1 MLRPL
6 GATTETTFSESTDA
20 RALSSGLLQ
29 LVAALAKDL
38 SPGGSRQTSPTLDSR
53 FNEDLGLDSLTLVE
67 LLLRAERDLGVSFR
81 DGAIAAATP
90 RELLQFIQFGPAAEA
105 IGATTEELP
114 SRPVGEVPSS
124 AETLSEVLAW
134 HARKHPEHT
143 HALVFERPE
152 SPQSLTYQA
161 LYDRASAIAASLRE
175 EGIAVGQVVALM
187 LPTSIA
193 YLASFF
199 GILLA
204 GCIPVPIYPP
214 ARRNQIVAHVE
225 RHAGILRNAGA
236 RGLITVPEGRALAK
250 LVRGQA
256 PNLEAV
262 MSVGELLK
270 TPAVPAATSVASGD
284 IAFLQYTSGSTGKPK
299 GVALTHANLLA
310 NIRALAARIQ
320 VRGDDVFVSWLPL
333 YHDMGLIGAWL
344 GSLYSGIPLVLM
356 SPVSFLTRPV
366 RWLRLIDRHRGTLTA
381 SPNFGYQ
388 FCVDKIAD
396 ADLEGLDLS
405 SLRLCFNGAEP
416 ISPDTVQRFEKR
428 FTPCGLAK
436 NVVTPAYGL
445 AESSLALAIPPPG
458 QGTVWDRVERE
469 AFYRSGQAEPADAA
483 DPDPLLC
490 PCCGPVLAG
499 EELRI
504 VDDSGRELPD
514 RQEGRI
520 QFKGRS
526 STSGYYLNPEANETL
541 FSGDWLESGDRG
553 YMVEGQLYVTGRE
566 KDVII
571 RGGRNIHP
579 QELEEAVGDIAGI
592 RKGCVVALGTLDRR
606 TGSERLVVLAETRE
620 SQPMRRT
627 QLREAILARTRE
639 LFTLP
644 ADEVLLLS
652 PHTVLKTS
660 SGKIR
665 RHATRQLYE
674 QGTLESA
681 RLRQHLHLGRLA
693 IAAVAR
699 RLVRQCRVALYSAW
713 AWIALG
719 LVAPIVWLAVLLLP
733 KLKARWAAVRAGG
746 RLLALLTGTRIHV
759 EGLGLLPLDPCV
771 IVANHASYLD
781 GFVMATV
788 IPRELRYVVKED
800 LRGGFLIKRFLRRVG
815 AVLVERFDSQHS
827 DAETKRLI
835 ALAQSGHSLVFFP
848 EGTFFRVPGILPFR
862 MGAFVTAAAAQ
873 VPVVPVV
880 LRGTRSKLR
889 AKAWWIREG
898 DVRIS
903 VSEPIQPSGTDWQAA
918 NELRHQVREEILRR
932 SGEPDLAREQTTAQ
946 VATMVTARST
956 H

>member
-1 MLRPL
+1 MSTRTQ
-6 GATTETTFSESTDA
+6 TTVSESTDS

-29 LVAALAKDL
+29 LIAALAEDL
-38 SPGGSRQTSPTLDSR
+38 SPGGGRPTSPTLDSR
-53 FNEDLGLDSLTLVE
+53 LNEDLGLDSLTLVE
-67 LLLRAERDLGVSFR
+67 LLLRAERDLGVNFR

-90 RELLQFIQFGPAAEA
+90 RELLQFVQFGPAAET
-105 IGATTEELP
+105 IGATAEELP
-114 SRPVGEVPSS
+114 SGPVGEVPSS
-124 AETLSEVLAW
+124 TETLSEVLAW
-134 HARKHPEHT
+134 HAGKHPERT

-152 SPQSLTYQA
+152 SPQSLSYQA
-161 LYDRASAIAASLRE
+161 LYDRASAVATSLRE
-175 EGIAVGQVVALM
+175 EGMAAGEVVALM
-187 LPTSIA
+187 LPTSVA

-214 ARRNQIVAHVE
+214 ARRSQIVEHLE
-225 RHAGILRNAGA
+225 RHTGILRNAGA
-236 RGLITVPEGRALAK
+236 RGLITVPEGLAVAK
-250 LVRGQA
+250 LLRGRA
-256 PNLEAV
+256 PSLEAV
-262 MSVGELLK
+262 LSVGDLLE
-270 TPAVPAATSVASGD
+270 TPAAPAAMSAASGD
-284 IAFLQYTSGSTGKPK
+284 VALLQYTSGSTGKPK
-299 GVALTHANLLA
+299 GVVLTHANLLA
-310 NIRALAARIQ
+310 NMRALAARIQ

-344 GSLYSGIPLVLM
+344 GSLYSGVPLVLM
-356 SPVSFLTRPV
+356 SPISFLMRPV

-381 SPNFGYQ
+381 SPNFGYAL
-388 FCVDKIAD
+388 CVDKIAD

-405 SLRLCFNGAEP
+405 SLRCSFNGAEP
-416 ISPDTVQRFEKR
+416 VSPDTVQRFEKR
-428 FTPCGLAK
+428 FTPYGLAK

-445 AESSLALAIPPPG
+445 AESSLALAIPHPG
-458 QGTVWDRVERE
+458 QGTVFDRVERE
-469 AFYRSGQAEPADAA
+469 LFYRSGRAEPADTADA
-483 DPDPLLC
+483 DPLVC
-490 PCCGPVLAG
+490 PCCGPALAG
-499 EELRI
+499 EEFRV
-504 VDDSGRELPD
+504 VDDAGRELPD

-553 YMVEGQLYVTGRE
+553 YMVKGQLYVTGRE

-579 QELEEAVGDIAGI
+579 QELEEAVGNIAGI

-606 TGSERLVVLAETRE
+606 TGLERLVVLAETRE
-620 SQPMRRT
+620 SQPTRRA
-627 QLREAILARTRE
+627 QLCEAILARTRE
-639 LFTLP
+639 LVTLR

-652 PHTVLKTS
+652 PHAVLKTS

-665 RHATRQLYE
+665 RHAMRRLYE
-674 QGTLESA
+674 QGRLESA
-681 RLRQHLHLGRLA
+681 RFRQHLHLGRLA
-693 IAAVAR
+693 IASVAR
-699 RLVRQCRVALYSAW
+699 QFIRQCRVSLYSAW
-713 AWIALG
+713 AWMALG
-719 LVAPIVWLAVLLLP
+719 LVAPVVWLAVLLLP
-733 KLKARWAAVRAGG
+733 TLKARWAAIRAGG
-746 RLLALLTGTRIHV
+746 RVLALLTRTRIHV
-759 EGLGLLPLDPCV
+759 EGLDLLPSGPCV

-815 AVLVERFDSQHS
+815 AVLVGRFDFQHS
-827 DAETKRLI
+827 DAETKRII
-835 ALAQSGHSLVFFP
+835 ALAQSGHSFVFFP
-848 EGTFFRVPGILPFR
+848 EGTFFRAPGILSFR

-873 VPVVPVV
+873 VSVVPVT

-889 AKAWWIREG
+889 SKAWWIREG

-903 VSEPIQPSGTDWQAA
+903 VSKPIQPSGTDWQAA
-918 NELRHQVREEILRR
+918 NELRQRVREEILRR

-946 VATMVTARST
+946 VATMVNAPST